1 MKLRILT
8 IISALLFTGCDT
20 CIVCADTI
28 ETYEYDLQVGLE
40 QDENGYY
47 MLPMMNP
54 TNGQVLHKF
63 TLDTNNPNENQ
74 FVWWDCDTQFEMGL
88 LGGHTEM
95 VDIINHASYTGND
108 ELAHTMFGPWV
119 DMIGDTVK
127 VSFEYTDSWYGV
139 YYYEQFQVILKDM
152 TTDEE

>member
-1 MKLRILT
+1 MKFRILT

-20 CIVCADTI
+20 CIVCADSI
-28 ETYEYDLQVGLE
+28 ETYEYELKVGLE

-47 MLPMMNP
+47 ILPMMNP

-74 FVWWDCDTQFEMGL
+74 FVYWDCDTQWIYDYMNNDIP
-88 LGGHTEM
+88 
-95 VDIINHASYTGND
+95 VDIINHASYTGCD
-108 ELAHTMFGPWV
+108 EEAHTMFGPWTEL
-119 DMIGDTVK
+119 IGDTVK

-139 YYYEQFQVILKDM
+139 YYHEQFQVILKDM

>member
-8 IISALLFTGCDT
+8 IISALLFTGCET
-20 CIVCADTI
+20 CLVCADVI
-28 ETYEYDLQVGLE
+28 ETYEYELQVGLE
-40 QDENGYY
+40 LDSNGYY
-47 MLPMMNP
+47 ILPMMNS

-74 FVWWDCDTQFEMGL
+74 FVWWDCESQYEMHIMDGWM
-88 LGGHTEM
+88 ED

-119 DMIGDTVK
+119 EMIGDTVTI
-127 VSFEYTDSWYGV
+127 SFEYTDSWYKV
-139 YYYEQFQVILKDM
+139 YYHDQFQVILKDM

>member
-8 IISALLFTGCDT
+8 IISALLFTGCES
-20 CIVCADTI
+20 CLVCADSI
-28 ETYEYDLQVGLE
+28 ETYEYELQVGLE
-40 QDENGYY
+40 LDSNGYY
-47 MLPMMNP
+47 ILPMMNS

-74 FVWWDCDTQFEMGL
+74 FVWWDCESQYEMHIMDGWM
-88 LGGHTEM
+88 ED

-119 DMIGDTVK
+119 EMIGDTVTI
-127 VSFEYTDSWYGV
+127 SFEYTDSWYKV
-139 YYYEQFQVILKDM
+139 YYHDQFQVILKDM

>member
-20 CIVCADTI
+20 CIVCADSI
-28 ETYEYDLQVGLE
+28 ETYEYELQVGLE
-40 QDENGYY
+40 LDSNGYY
-47 MLPMMNP
+47 ILPMMNS

-63 TLDTNNPNENQ
+63 TLDTNNPHENQ
-74 FVWWDCDTQFEMGL
+74 FVWWDCESQFEMHIMDGWM
-88 LGGHTEM
+88 ED
-95 VDIINHASYTGND
+95 VDIINHASYTGSD

-119 DMIGDTVK
+119 EMIGDTVT
-127 VSFEYTDSWYGV
+127 VSFEYTDSWYKV
-139 YYYEQFQVILKDM
+139 YYTEQFQVILKDM